1 MKKFTPRSRL
11 SWKQFQALRP
21 CYLNPDEAPWHSDET
36 RAETKAIR
44 TGLRRFFRKPRTFLE
59 IALAC
64 HRSDLVDFNDIGWL
78 SSRLRPGFYPRTI
91 DDVLRWHHG
100 LPV

>member
-11 SWKQFQALRP
+11 SWKQFQALWP
-21 CYLNPDEAPWHSDET
+21 CHLDPDDPCVSDET
-36 RAETKAIR
+36 KAQSRAIR

-64 HRSDLVDFNDIGWL
+64 HGSDLVAFKDVSWL
-78 SSRLRPGFYPRTI
+78 SGKLHLNFYPNTI

-100 LPV
+100 LSV